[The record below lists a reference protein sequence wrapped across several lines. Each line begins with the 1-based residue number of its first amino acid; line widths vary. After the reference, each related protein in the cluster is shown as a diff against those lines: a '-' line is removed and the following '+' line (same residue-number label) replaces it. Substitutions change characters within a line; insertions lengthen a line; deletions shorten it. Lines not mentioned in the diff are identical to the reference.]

1 VVDILSRMLQK
12 ADSANLIRGLGCEL
26 VEGGVISL
34 QYAADTILFI
44 DKNEEGVRNLKSI
57 LTCFEMMSAMRIN
70 FHKSEVV
77 PINIS
82 DQDESKF
89 FADIFWCPVGD
100 FPIKYLGI
108 PLHFQK
114 LRREDL
120 QPLIDKIIK
129 RIAGWR
135 GKLLTQAGRLVLI
148 KTCIASIPVYL
159 LSLFK
164 FPRWAIDLINS
175 HMAHCFWDSYE
186 GHKKM
191 HLANLIC
198 MKKKHWGGGVGP

>member
-57 LTCFEMMSAMRIN
+57 LTCFEMMSVMRIN

-89 FADIFWCPVGD
+89 FADIFGA
-100 FPIKYLGI
+100 L
-108 PLHFQK
+108 
-114 LRREDL
+114 
-120 QPLIDKIIK
+120 
-129 RIAGWR
+129 
-135 GKLLTQAGRLVLI
+135 
-148 KTCIASIPVYL
+148 
-159 LSLFK
+159 
-164 FPRWAIDLINS
+164 
-175 HMAHCFWDSYE
+175 
-186 GHKKM
+186 
-191 HLANLIC
+191 
-198 MKKKHWGGGVGP
+198 